1 VQTRGSYNL
10 RSVSPAFS
18 SLSLNANLQ
27 CAALLALAFRCSR
40 KSRVSLT

>member
-1 VQTRGSYNL
+1 MQTRGSYNL

-27 CAALLALAFRCSR
+27 CAALLALGLDAHENPEFP
-40 KSRVSLT
+40 